1 MSTIIKEKIQQ
12 VQPLLEELDI
22 DLWLVF
28 VRETPV
34 LADPVLPLISGL
46 DATWQSFLAY
56 TRGGEA
62 IALIGNF
69 DKADYERS
77 GFFTQ
82 VLTYTAGVKKDIRA
96 LLKRLDPQS
105 IAIDYST
112 NNPSA
117 DGLTHGLYL
126 LLRDYLKGTPYRNR
140 LVSAEELCT
149 RLRSRKTPREITR
162 LTKSVEVAQKVWE
175 KAVDKIKVGM
185 TEKEVAQIIDAET
198 TELGGV
204 PSFETIVNAGSK
216 TEPGHGHPTDARL
229 EPGDLLHIDFG
240 VKSDHYC
247 SDIQRLLYFRQRG
260 ETSPPAEL
268 IEAFNT
274 VRDIITES
282 AKLCRPGTQGWGID
296 RNARKMLTEAGYPE
310 YQHGLGH
317 QLGRAVHDGG
327 ALIGPRW
334 ERYGVTPTLKIET
347 GYVFTL
353 ELEIIL
359 PGIGCVGLEEDIV
372 VTEQGGRFLCSRQ
385 LDLVVK

>member
-1 MSTIIKEKIQQ
+1 MSAIIKEKIQQ
-12 VQPLLEELDI
+12 VPGLLQESDI

-56 TRGGEA
+56 TRSGEA
-62 IALIGNF
+62 IALIGSF

-82 VLTYTAGVKKDIRA
+82 VLAYTAGVKKDIRT
-96 LLKRLDPQS
+96 LLKRLDPKS
-105 IAIDYST
+105 IAINYST

-117 DGLTHGLYL
+117 DGLTHGMYL
-126 LLRDYLKGTPYRNR
+126 LLRDYLKGTPYRSR

-149 RLRSRKTPREITR
+149 KLRSRKTPREITR
-162 LTKSVEVAQKVWE
+162 LTKSVEVAQKAWA
-175 KAVDKIKVGM
+175 KAVDKIRVGM
-185 TEKEVAQIIDAET
+185 TEVEVARIIDAEMT
-198 TELGGV
+198 KLGGV

-229 EPGDLLHIDFG
+229 EPGDLLHVDFG
-240 VKSDHYC
+240 VKLDYYC

-268 IEAFNT
+268 IKAFNK

-282 AKLCRPGTQGWGID
+282 ARLCRPGTQGWEVD
-296 RNARKMLTEAGYPE
+296 RSARQRLTQAGYPE
-310 YQHGLGH
+310 YQHALGH

-327 ALIGPRW
+327 ALIGPKW
-334 ERYGVTPTLKIET
+334 ERYGVTPTLKIEA

-353 ELEIIL
+353 EFEIIL

-372 VTEQGGRFLCSRQ
+372 VTEQGGRILGPPQ
-385 LDLVVK
+385 LDLIVK

>member
-1 MSTIIKEKIQQ
+1 MRAIIKEKIQQ
-12 VQPLLEELDI
+12 VPGLLEESDL

-34 LADPVLPLISGL
+34 LADPVLPLISGIE
-46 DATWQSFLAY
+46 ATWQSFLAY
-56 TRGGEA
+56 TRNGEA
-62 IALIGNF
+62 IALIGNL

-96 LLKRLDPQS
+96 LLKRLNPQS
-105 IAIDYST
+105 IAINYST
-112 NNPSA
+112 DNPSA
-117 DGLTHGLYL
+117 DGLTHGMYL
-126 LLRDYLKGTPYRNR
+126 LLRDYLKGTPYRGR

-149 RLRSRKTPREITR
+149 KLRSRKTPREITR
-162 LTKSVEVAQKVWE
+162 LTKAAESAQKVWV
-175 KAVDKIKVGM
+175 AAIDKIKVGM
-185 TEKEVAQIIDAET
+185 TEVEVARIIEAEIIR
-198 TELGGV
+198 LGGV
-204 PSFETIVNAGSK
+204 PSFETIVNAGGK
-216 TEPGHGHPTDARL
+216 TDPGHGHPTDARL
-229 EPGDLLHIDFG
+229 EPGDLLHVDFG
-240 VKSDHYC
+240 VKIDHYC

-260 ETSPPAEL
+260 EISPPAEL
-268 IEAFNT
+268 IEAFNK

-282 AKLCRPGTQGWGID
+282 ARLCCPGAQGWEID
-296 RNARKMLTEAGYPE
+296 ARARQMLVETGYPE

-327 ALIGPRW
+327 ALIGPKW
-334 ERYGVTPTLKIET
+334 ERYGVTPTLKIEV

-372 VTEQGGRFLCSRQ
+372 VTEQGGRFLCPRQ
-385 LDLVVK
+385 LDLMVK